1 MQMIDRDIAKSSALV
16 IDANPTSRG
25 MLVTQLRDFG
35 VGQVVQSSRIHDA
48 RRLLE
53 SRPFDI
59 VLCEQDFEAEGYSGQ
74 NLLDDLRRLQLLPL
88 STVFIIVTGTASTTT
103 VVDAA
108 ESAVDSYLL
117 KPYTA
122 AALAERLV
130 QVRKRKKAL
139 ADIFA
144 PVEAGD
150 LAAAARLCLKRFKE
164 QGPFHAYAAR
174 LGAELLLRI
183 GEPEAARKLNE
194 MVLEGNA
201 SIPWARLGVA
211 RAQIAANQATAA
223 ARSLEALVADQPNYT
238 DALDILGRLQVEQG
252 DLSAAAVTY
261 RRAAEIT
268 RGSIGRLQRHGLLAW
283 YAGQKDDALKP
294 LERAAVLG
302 AGSRMFD
309 PQALVLLACLRFEQR
324 DSKGLQRAL
333 DPLQDTASREA
344 DAARVVR
351 LADVAGLL
359 GLAAHKQAGEL
370 TERLESWG
378 QRVLDPT
385 LDLETACNL
394 LAVCATLAAAEV
406 ALPPGTPAWLEV
418 LATRFA
424 SSRAATALLAGA
436 AASHPPFAAR
446 VTEGQQAVAAQAER
460 AVALALEGRPQEAIQ
475 ALVHEAGRTLNTK
488 FVDLARM
495 SLQRHRERLDTPEA
509 LSKEIDLMQRALASG
524 GALPPLGQA
533 SDTSAHPLAARAS
546 SPAPAPAR

>member
-16 IDANPTSRG
+16 IDANPTSRS

-88 STVFIIVTGTASTTT
+88 STVFVIVTGTASTTT

-122 AALAERLV
+122 AALGERLA

-144 PVEAGD
+144 PVESGD

-201 SIPWARLGVA
+201 SVPWARLGVA
-211 RAQIAANQATAA
+211 RAQIAANQTGAA

-261 RRAAEIT
+261 RRAAEFT

-333 DPLQDTASREA
+333 DQLQDTATREA
-344 DAARVVR
+344 DSARMAR
-351 LADVAGLL
+351 LADITGLL
-359 GLAAHKQAGEL
+359 GLAVHKQAGEL
-370 TERLESWG
+370 AERLASWG
-378 QRVLDPT
+378 GRVLDPK

-394 LAVCATLAAAEV
+394 LSVCATLTAAGV
-406 ALPPGTPAWLEV
+406 ALPAETPAWLEV

-424 SSRAATALLAGA
+424 SSRATTALLTGA
-436 AASHPPFAAR
+436 AASHPPFATLVAQA
-446 VTEGQQAVAAQAER
+446 QQAVNAQAER
-460 AVALALEGRPQEAIQ
+460 AVALALEGRQQEAIQ

-495 SLQRHRERLDTPEA
+495 SLQRHRERLDTAEA
-509 LSKEIDLMQRALASG
+509 LSKEIDLMQRTLATG

-533 SDTSAHPLAARAS
+533 SDTSAHPLAARAAQ
-546 SPAPAPAR
+546 PAPAPAR